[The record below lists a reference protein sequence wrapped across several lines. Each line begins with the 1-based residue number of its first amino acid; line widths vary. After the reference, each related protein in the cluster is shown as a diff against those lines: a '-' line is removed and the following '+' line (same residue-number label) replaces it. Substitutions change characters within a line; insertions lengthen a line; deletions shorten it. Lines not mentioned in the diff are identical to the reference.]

1 MLSPCWACCIQA
13 WWLPEATPPLQHP
26 GELLRLP
33 SVPAAL
39 LSPCSTAQQ
48 QQGGT
53 SHASAAAA
61 NTKGAPDAVP
71 LPLVTH
77 SSFQPQV
84 KHELW
89 PSACLGAAL
98 LHRGTPH
105 HEPPHPLAV
114 HGSAS
119 PRPLQARGAQR
130 SHIFPRGAATDPRL
144 GRRSSGGARGEEGA
158 CGPRTLGWC
167 SIL

>member
-1 MLSPCWACCIQA
+1 MLSLCWAYCIQA
-13 WWLPEATPPLQHP
+13 WRLPEATPPLQHP

-98 LHRGTPH
+98 LHRGTP
-105 HEPPHPLAV
+105 PTRDPLTPSLCMALLLPGHSK
-114 HGSAS
+114 HGEHKGPTSS
-119 PRPLQARGAQR
+119 PKELPQIQG
-130 SHIFPRGAATDPRL
+130 SGAAAQV
-144 GRRSSGGARGEEGA
+144 GHEERRERAA
-158 CGPRTLGWC
+158 LVP
-167 SIL
+167 

>member
-61 NTKGAPDAVP
+61 NTKGATCCSFLLSAPGKTRALAKC
-71 LPLVTH
+71 LPG
-77 SSFQPQV
+77 SRSPAQGNPPNQ
-84 KHELW
+84 
-89 PSACLGAAL
+89 G
-98 LHRGTPH
+98 
-105 HEPPHPLAV
+105 PPHPLAV
-114 HGSAS
+114 HGSAA
-119 PRPLQARGAQR
+119 PWPLQARGAQR